1 MHFKPTFPIFPVMK
15 KDPSFIPPERK
26 TRRDKLNR
34 YWPNVSYLGAGVVG
48 LAECTAQVV
57 NKDSARKKRIID
69 ALRDLR
75 VRITKD
81 KVFLKV
87 PNVRF
92 YDFYINL
99 RYTDEL
105 YDSNKWDGN
114 EANVGVRCIFYTG
127 KYHWRNVDTQCILD
141 MHNCDYSYYSG
152 LGLTVHRRADGTYYA
167 TVFLFKVHYEWEEK
181 SSYGYYIGHEFEADL
196 VGSASRG
203 MRLKL
208 APTGTG
214 KR

>member
-1 MHFKPTFPIFPVMK
+1 MHFKPAFPIFPDMK
-15 KDPSFIPPERK
+15 RDPRFIPPERK

-75 VRITKD
+75 VKITKD

-87 PNVRF
+87 PNVQF
-92 YDFYINL
+92 YDFYLNL

-114 EANVGVRCIFYTG
+114 EAKVGVRCIFYTG

-208 APTGTG
+208 APTSTG

>member
-1 MHFKPTFPIFPVMK
+1 MK
-15 KDPSFIPPERK
+15 KDPRFIPPERK

-34 YWPNVSYLGAGVVG
+34 YWPNVAYLGAGVVG
-48 LAECTAQVV
+48 LAECTAQV

-87 PNVRF
+87 PNVQF
-92 YDFYINL
+92 YDFYLNL
-99 RYTDEL
+99 RYTDDL
-105 YDSNKWDGN
+105 NDSNKWVGN
-114 EANVGVRCIFYTG
+114 EANVGVRCIFYIG
-127 KYHWRNVDTQCILD
+127 KYHWRDVDTQCIMD
-141 MHNCDYSYYSG
+141 NHNRDYSYYSS

-167 TVFLFKVHYEWEEK
+167 TVFLYKVHYAWDDK
-181 SSYGYYIGHEFEADL
+181 SSYGYPIGHEFEADL

-208 APTGTG
+208 AKFSNKLANFGN
-214 KR
+214 

>member
-1 MHFKPTFPIFPVMK
+1 MK
-15 KDPSFIPPERK
+15 KDPCFIPPERK

-48 LAECTAQVV
+48 MAECTAQV
-57 NKDSARKKRIID
+57 NKVEARKKRIID
-69 ALRDLR
+69 ALRTLR
-75 VRITKD
+75 VRITKN
-81 KVFLKV
+81 KVSLKV

-92 YDFYINL
+92 YDFYLNL
-99 RYTDEL
+99 RYTGEL
-105 YDSNKWDGN
+105 YDSTEWDGT
-114 EANVGVRCIFYTG
+114 EANVAVRGIFYTG
-127 KYHWRNVDTQCILD
+127 KYHWRDVDTQCILD
-141 MHNCDYSYYSG
+141 QYNRDYSYYSG
-152 LGLTVHRRADGTYYA
+152 LGLTVRRRDDGTYYA
-167 TVFLFKVHYEWEEK
+167 NVFLFKVHYDWDEK

-208 APTGTG
+208 VPTSTG

>member
-1 MHFKPTFPIFPVMK
+1 MK
-15 KDPSFIPPERK
+15 KDPRFIPPERK

-34 YWPNVSYLGAGVVG
+34 YWPNVLYPGAGVVG
-48 LAECTAQVV
+48 LAECTAQV

-69 ALRDLR
+69 ALRNLR

-87 PNVRF
+87 PNVQF
-92 YDFYINL
+92 YDFYLNL
-99 RYTDEL
+99 RYTGEL
-105 YDSNKWDGN
+105 HDSNEWDGN
-114 EANVGVRCIFYTG
+114 ETNVGVRCIFYTG
-127 KYHWRNVDTQCILD
+127 KYHWRDVDTQCILD
-141 MHNCDYSYYSG
+141 QYNRDYSYYSG
-152 LGLTVHRRADGTYYA
+152 LGLTVHKRDDGTYYA
-167 TVFLFKVHYEWEEK
+167 TVFLFKVHYEWNDK
-181 SSYGYYIGHEFEADL
+181 SSYGYHIGHEFEADL

-208 APTGTG
+208 VPTSNG

>member
-1 MHFKPTFPIFPVMK
+1 MK
-15 KDPSFIPPERK
+15 KDPRFIPPERK

-48 LAECTAQVV
+48 LAEFTAQF

-69 ALRDLR
+69 ALRNLR

-92 YDFYINL
+92 YDFYLNL
-99 RYTDEL
+99 RYTGEL
-105 YDSNKWDGN
+105 YDSTEWDGN
-114 EANVGVRCIFYTG
+114 EANVGVRCIFYTV
-127 KYHWRNVDTQCILD
+127 KYHWRDVDTQCILD
-141 MHNCDYSYYSG
+141 QYNRDYSYYSG
-152 LGLTVHRRADGTYYA
+152 LGLTVHRRDDGTYYA
-167 TVFLFKVHYEWEEK
+167 TVLLFKVHYDWDEK
-181 SSYGYYIGHEFEADL
+181 SSYGHYIGHEFEADL

-208 APTGTG
+208 APTGNG

>member
-1 MHFKPTFPIFPVMK
+1 MK
-15 KDPSFIPPERK
+15 RDPRFIPPERK

-34 YWPNVSYLGAGVVG
+34 YWPNVAYLGAGVVG
-48 LAECTAQVV
+48 LAECTAQAF
-57 NKDSARKKRIID
+57 NKDSARNKRIID
-69 ALRDLR
+69 ALRNLR
-75 VRITKD
+75 VKITKD

-92 YDFYINL
+92 YDFYLNL
-99 RYTDEL
+99 RYTDDL
-105 YDSNKWDGN
+105 NDSNKWYGN

-127 KYHWRNVDTQCILD
+127 KYHWRDADTQCILD
-141 MHNCDYSYYSG
+141 QYNRDYSYYSG
-152 LGLTVHRRADGTYYA
+152 LGLTVHRKADGTYYA
-167 TVFLFKVHYEWEEK
+167 TVFLFKVHYDWDDK
-181 SSYGYYIGHEFEADL
+181 SSYGYPIGHEFETDL
-196 VGSASRG
+196 VGSAIRG

>member
-1 MHFKPTFPIFPVMK
+1 ME

-26 TRRDKLNR
+26 THRDKLNR

-48 LAECTAQVV
+48 LAECTAQV
-57 NKDSARKKRIID
+57 NKVEARKKRIID

-87 PNVRF
+87 PNVQF
-92 YDFYINL
+92 YDFYLNL
-99 RYTDEL
+99 RYTGEL
-105 YDSNKWDGN
+105 YDSNEWDGN

-127 KYHWRNVDTQCILD
+127 KYRWRDVDTQCILD
-141 MHNCDYSYYSG
+141 QFNRDYSYYSG
-152 LGLTVHRRADGTYYA
+152 LGLTVRRRDDGTYYA
-167 TVFLFKVHYEWEEK
+167 TVFLFKVHYVWDDN
-181 SSYGYYIGHEFEADL
+181 SSYGYHIGHEFEADL

-208 APTGTG
+208 APKGTG

>member
-1 MHFKPTFPIFPVMK
+1 MK
-15 KDPSFIPPERK
+15 RDPRFIPPERK

-34 YWPNVSYLGAGVVG
+34 YWPNVAYLGAGVVG
-48 LAECTAQVV
+48 LAECTAQV

-75 VRITKD
+75 VKITKD

-92 YDFYINL
+92 YDFYLNL
-99 RYTDEL
+99 RYIDDL
-105 YDSNKWDGN
+105 NDSNKWDGN
-114 EANVGVRCIFYTG
+114 ESNVGVRCIFYIG
-127 KYHWRNVDTQCILD
+127 KYHWRDVDTQCIMD
-141 MHNCDYSYYSG
+141 NHNRDYSYYSS

-167 TVFLFKVHYEWEEK
+167 TVFLFKIHYAWDDK
-181 SSYGYYIGHEFEADL
+181 SSYGYPIGHEFEADL

-208 APTGTG
+208 DPTGTG

>member
-1 MHFKPTFPIFPVMK
+1 MK
-15 KDPSFIPPERK
+15 KDPRFIPPERK

-34 YWPNVSYLGAGVVG
+34 YWPNVSYRGAGVVG
-48 LAECTAQVV
+48 LAECTAQV

-87 PNVRF
+87 PNVQF
-92 YDFYINL
+92 YDFYLNL
-99 RYTDEL
+99 RYTYEL
-105 YDSNKWDGN
+105 YDSREWDGN

-127 KYHWRNVDTQCILD
+127 KYHWRDVDTQCILD
-141 MHNCDYSYYSG
+141 QYNRDYSYYSG
-152 LGLTVHRRADGTYYA
+152 LGLTVHRKADGTYYA
-167 TVFLFKVHYEWEEK
+167 TVFLYKVHYDWDDK

-208 APTGTG
+208 APTGPG

>member
-1 MHFKPTFPIFPVMK
+1 MQ
-15 KDPSFIPPERK
+15 KDPRFTPLERLPH
-26 TRRDKLNR
+26 RDKLNR
-34 YWPNVSYLGAGVVG
+34 YWPNVLYPGAGVVG
-48 LAECTAQVV
+48 LAECTAQV

-87 PNVRF
+87 PNVQF
-92 YDFYINL
+92 YDFYLNL
-99 RYTDEL
+99 RYTGEL
-105 YDSNKWDGN
+105 FDSSDWNGR
-114 EANVGVRCIFYTG
+114 EARVGVRAVFYTG
-127 KYHWRNVDTQCILD
+127 KYHWRDVDVRCVLD
-141 MHNCDYSYYSG
+141 QYNSDYSYYSG
-152 LGLTVHRRADGTYYA
+152 LGLTVRRRKDGMYYA
-167 TVFLFKVHYEWEEK
+167 TVFLFKVHYEWSDK

-208 APTGTG
+208 APKGTG